1 LNPSHKLGKRF
12 PTGEKALIMKE
23 DLDKYI
29 SRRTIE
35 DISNSWLYQCNLW
48 LNDYLK
54 YTKWSIDEEKTL
66 EYCKTLKEKHPIT
79 YFRKKVYQIRRFLE
93 YLQVEWAS
101 SITLPPEPL
110 YYPKRINYNDI
121 EETISNFKS
130 HKYYKQIRAII
141 LLGISSGMRPEEMY
155 QLTPKDIEISNRI
168 IHISH
173 DPENGKTTKTKRNRI
188 AIFNIEAQ
196 EALQDYLDYFNNQS
210 DLKSLFSLSHTIRLF
225 RDSKVKVKDLRK
237 YFSQE
242 WDRRGGPTSIK
253 KILMGHS
260 LKGDVDLMH
269 YNYQSE
275 EDLKKIYDKVMGTG
289 SGVGIG

>member
-1 LNPSHKLGKRF
+1 
-12 PTGEKALIMKE
+12 MKE

-35 DISNSWLYQCNLW
+35 DISNSWLYQCKLW

-101 SITLPPEPL
+101 SIKLPPEPL